1 MEGFR
6 ESKRREWK
14 GEGLIKEGEKLH
26 GRKATCAGMY
36 SYNTKKLRKF
46 ESEKNGRLE
55 AEL

>member
-26 GRKATCAGMY
+26 GRKATCAGMD
-36 SYNTKKLRKF
+36 SCNTKKLREF